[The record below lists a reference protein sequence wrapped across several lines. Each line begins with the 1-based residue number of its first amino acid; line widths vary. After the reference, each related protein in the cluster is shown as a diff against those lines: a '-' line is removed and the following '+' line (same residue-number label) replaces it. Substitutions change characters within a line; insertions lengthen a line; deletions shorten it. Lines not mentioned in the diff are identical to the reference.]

1 MQQLPNSPLRFTARN
16 DYAFLSIVHPCTMER
31 TSFGIAETSFLIYP
45 AASMPLLSLWY
56 REKSRHYDQIHF
68 FGYSIKQE

>member
-31 TSFGIAETSFLIYP
+31 TSFGNSRNIVSAITSGIH
-45 AASMPLLSLWY
+45 AASVSLVP
-56 REKSRHYDQIHF
+56 RKIRTL
-68 FGYSIKQE
+68 